1 MSISIEGTD
10 AEVARCKARYIPP
23 GASYLVTRTCYEETF
38 FWHPFKQ
45 ERRLWSRHERKLR
58 KVDIAPLMINTQGYL
73 LGLGAQRFNI
83 GIHNYSYLSNHNHHN
98 VQDRCGLLPAFY
110 QWHNSLLARTTNR
123 YRGRPPRTC
132 VLSPGSYTRTQL
144 TCKESAMDKLAYTA
158 VQPVKH
164 GIVAHASQWPGL
176 RRDNHRLLEG
186 WIYLRDDEFF
196 FRDEAAFIKDFA
208 AAPREQQVAY
218 LQELAE
224 KERQATSARVAE
236 HVKKLPP
243 GTCIGVDPF
252 SSDAQKVAA
261 RVAQGDYTPIVLPL
275 AELRDAGPL
284 VVPRHGKGRV
294 VLPAHDER
302 ARAAVEQKGEDA
314 TVTLVVPAAAME
326 KIAKEVGQELR
337 ERPLPPAVL
346 LKPEKHPLWTD
357 ATDEEYIA
365 ALDVRCDERIA
376 EAFEERGGRPACGL
390 KYAKSLSWT
399 TQGTRRRRR
408 QRPMSRHRDGS
419 ERLVDD
425 DCIRP
430 NFTATTIETYRT
442 LAAQLKAFRRQYII
456 KRKAFEAGQRDA
468 VFPFG
473 TYLMMVRFNVACAS
487 PT

>member
-164 GIVAHASQWPGL
+164 GIVTHAAHWPGL
-176 RRDNHRLLEG
+176 RRDNHRLFEG

-196 FRDEAAFIKDFA
+196 FRREADFIEGFA
-208 AAPREQQVAY
+208 TAPREQQVAY
-218 LQELAE
+218 LEELAE
-224 KERQATSARVAE
+224 RERRATVARVAE
-236 HVKKLPP
+236 HIKKLPA
-243 GTCIGVDPF
+243 GTCIGIDPF
-252 SSDAQKVAA
+252 ADDAEKTRA
-261 RVAQGDYTPIVLPL
+261 RVAQGDYTPVVLPV
-275 AELRDAGPL
+275 EQLRDGPL
-284 VVPRHGKGRV
+284 VAPPHGSGTV
-294 VLPAHDER
+294 VMPAHDDR
-302 ARAAVEQKGEDA
+302 ARAPLAGKSGAAEA
-314 TVTLVVPAAAME
+314 TVTLAVPTAAMKEIAAAMGE
-326 KIAKEVGQELR
+326 ELR

-346 LKPEKHPLWTD
+346 LKPEKHPLCAD
-357 ATDEEYIA
+357 VTDEAYIE
-365 ALDVRCDERIA
+365 ALDARCDA
-376 EAFEERGGRPACGL
+376 LVAKANEERGRVALGL
-390 KYAKSLSWT
+390 KEAKSYSWT
-399 TQGTRRRRR
+399 SRGTRRHRR
-408 QRPMSRHRDGS
+408 QRPVSKHRDGT

-430 NFTATTIETYRT
+430 NFTARTVGRYRQLT
-442 LAAQLKAFRRQYII
+442 EQLKAFRREYIA
-456 KRKAFEAGQRDA
+456 KLKAFEGGMRDV

-473 TYLMMVRFNVACAS
+473 TYLMMVRFNVACAA
-487 PT
+487 PP